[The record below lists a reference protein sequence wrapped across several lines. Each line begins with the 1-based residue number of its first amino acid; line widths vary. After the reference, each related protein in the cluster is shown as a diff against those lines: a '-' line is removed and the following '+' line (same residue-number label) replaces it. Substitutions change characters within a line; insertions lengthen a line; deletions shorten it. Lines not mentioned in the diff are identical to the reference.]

1 MNLTKHASD
10 LPSIR
15 DQRLRVDRRHFNFIF
30 AAAFPFYLATYSVA
44 RVLPEKWRSS
54 VFAVELDA
62 GIIEQAR
69 IQANLIA
76 SYATMV

>member
-15 DQRLRVDRRHFNFIF
+15 DQRLRVDRRHFNLIF
-30 AAAFPFYLATYSVA
+30 AAAFPFYLATYGIA
-44 RVLPEKWRSS
+44 RVLPKKWRSS
-54 VFAVELDA
+54 VFAVELDD
-62 GIIEQAR
+62 GVVEQAR
-69 IQANLIA
+69 LQARLIA